1 MTADTKIFSVAVQA
15 GKSETSSTRNVQ
27 LRDVEG
33 QMVDRPV
40 ILGSRN
46 NSTSILELNSDD
58 EFKPAQREG
67 EVDKVAVVEERTRA
81 VEEEVTKEAVEEP
94 PSTENKKSKK
104 GKKKNKN
111 GEIGTCSSADESK
124 EVEVKQKKKK
134 NKKEKTPEPEP
145 EPEIVE
151 MIECVSEDFVD
162 ESNKE
167 KTETEEIFEEFA
179 KEEIIY
185 PDDFSPEKDLV
196 EFSESEEKVVEIDDN
211 DDSEKVDFFIREK
224 SSSVESDD
232 LQSSNI
238 DPSAAKP
245 NPWFNKFLQKS
256 SSLIEDQIFGAAK
269 KYEDNLDEKND
280 DDDDMLELEQNQ
292 SNVETNIAALLED
305 DDTPED
311 PKPEKTSSSLP
322 MILKLEPK
330 PSDSVYSSDDDGL
343 QFKPVPNKRN
353 KKKQKQKSVEEF
365 DTQDSCPADSESEKV
380 SELEDSRMTKSR
392 SKGSKDGELD
402 NTHCTCT

>member
-1 MTADTKIFSVAVQA
+1 M
-15 GKSETSSTRNVQ
+15 G
-27 LRDVEG
+27 
-33 QMVDRPV
+33 
-40 ILGSRN
+40 
-46 NSTSILELNSDD
+46 
-58 EFKPAQREG
+58 
-67 EVDKVAVVEERTRA
+67 
-81 VEEEVTKEAVEEP
+81 
-94 PSTENKKSKK
+94 
-104 GKKKNKN
+104 
-111 GEIGTCSSADESK
+111 
-124 EVEVKQKKKK
+124 
-134 NKKEKTPEPEP
+134 

-179 KEEIIY
+179 KEEITY

-196 EFSESEEKVVEIDDN
+196 EFSESEERVVEIDDN

-269 KYEDNLDEKND
+269 KH

-311 PKPEKTSSSLP
+311 PKPEKTSSTLP

-330 PSDSVYSSDDDGL
+330 PSDTVYSSDDDGL

-392 SKGSKDGELD
+392 SKGSKDGWSFEIDEEDVNKLLESD
-402 NTHCTCT
+402 NIKDASQDTEERTALEDVFRFDSEMTEDDVGEGKPASETLGDKKVSVEDLNDALIDDTEDSEGEGVTIRRRKEASDTDQEDFKECKAASSSCLSSSCADTTDASESSVTNSPNPRQTQKKGKKGKKKKR